1 MQVPSFNLEGM
12 ALGEVD
18 LGIGVDGRLTVNG
31 RAVITV
37 RVRGSGVVLVTRR
50 SILCVPAAECIRLL
64 RQHAGG
70 TGGGP
75 G

>member
-1 MQVPSFNLEGM
+1 
-12 ALGEVD
+12 
-18 LGIGVDGRLTVNG
+18 VNG
-31 RAVITV
+31 WAVLTV

-50 SILCVPAAECIRLL
+50 TILCVPAAECIRLL